1 MNVYVLYLVFLV
13 FCILL
18 VCKNCQKLFLLWI
31 LQYKKWRSLVSPS
44 VFINLG
50 IYKIVYAF
58 LLNSFIITYFVILS
72 FVHAIFPF
80 VSIVAVKAAPVAS
93 LTFVTIVD
101 GDVELVV
108 FTKVDD
114 IELFVI
120 LS

>member
-1 MNVYVLYLVFLV
+1 M
-13 FCILL
+13 
-18 VCKNCQKLFLLWI
+18 
-31 LQYKKWRSLVSPS
+31 VSPS
-44 VFINLG
+44 VFIDLG

-58 LLNSFIITYFVILS
+58 LLNSFIITYFYFVILS
-72 FVHAIFPF
+72 FVHVIFPF
-80 VSIVAVKAAPVAS
+80 ASIVAVKAAPVAS

-114 IELFVI
+114 IELLVI